1 MKGINIA
8 LNLNQKKG
16 FVRILESIVAS
27 IIILSSLSYFF
38 VPATEDSGWDDT
50 LLKLVSEDSLAS
62 LSKNE
67 ELNKTVMASDI
78 ESLNIVLKPLLPDTV
93 DFSVVAKGVPKY
105 EIRVG
110 CVDCSVP
117 EVQAVKS
124 LLSPL
129 EFTYKRRAI
138 KIFEP
143 KITGFPVDTS
153 TDILFFMDYARL
165 KANSNDAANFMKNGG
180 KVFLLGNLQQ
190 ADFSDG
196 FLTGVFGLEWCPEP
210 PDPDSC
216 PGNPVKGDFYD
227 YSDPSAASF
236 RIANYYSNVSGVSLF
251 DSKFGGENDFTF
263 DNGNTINKITVNK
276 NTVIEANGK
285 KASFAKINEL
295 IGVRTAWVANFGS
308 DAENLVRIG
317 TLTRSIVMWLT
328 SNEYALDPPYKRA
341 PAGPV
346 KIYEYFSVL
355 SGVEPY
361 EVNLKVWR
369 VF

>member
-1 MKGINIA
+1 MKGID
-8 LNLNQKKG
+8 LNKKKG
-16 FVRILESIVAS
+16 FVRILESVVAS

-38 VPATEDSGWDDT
+38 VPATEDSGWDDA

-62 LSKNE
+62 LGKNE
-67 ELNKTVMASDI
+67 ELNKTVMTSGIASLDSTLK
-78 ESLNIVLKPLLPDTV
+78 SLLLDTV
-93 DFSVVAKGVPKY
+93 DFSVAVKGVPKY
-105 EIRVG
+105 EIRAG
-110 CVDCSVP
+110 CVDCNVA
-117 EVQAVKS
+117 EVQTVKS

-143 KITGFPVDTS
+143 KITSFPVDAS

-165 KANSNDAANFMKNGG
+165 KANSNGAVNFMKSGG

-190 ADFSDG
+190 TDFSDG
-196 FLTGVFGLEWCPEP
+196 FLADVFGLEWCPEP
-210 PDPDSC
+210 PEPGSC
-216 PGNPVKGDFYD
+216 PDNPVKGEFYD
-227 YSDPSAASF
+227 YSNPSTASF
-236 RIANYYSNVSGVSLF
+236 RVANYYSNVSGVSLF
-251 DSKFGGENDFTF
+251 DNKFGGENDFMF
-263 DNGNTINKITVNK
+263 DNGNTINKITADK

-295 IGVRTAWVANFGS
+295 IGVRAAWIAGFENEV
-308 DAENLVRIG
+308 ENLERIG
-317 TLTRSIVMWLT
+317 ALTKSIVMWLT
-328 SNEYALDPPYKRA
+328 SNEYSLDPPYKRV
-341 PAGPV
+341 PSGTV

-355 SGVEPY
+355 SGFEPY